1 MQKKTGVHFYIN
13 IANFDDVA
21 EKEEAAT
28 QEVKHSIHELDT
40 FFSSVDEQQE
50 LVTDFDKGKGR
61 RPIEWVAVF
70 DGRLNFEFKCDLDY
84 SGVAE
89 PPVPLS
95 GASVLATGATR

>member
-1 MQKKTGVHFYIN
+1 MLLLEDANRIGVKQRI
-13 IANFDDVA
+13 D
-21 EKEEAAT
+21 ELEAF
-28 QEVKHSIHELDT
+28 L
-40 FFSSVDEQQE
+40 DEQQE

-61 RPIEWVAVF
+61 RPIEWVTVF

-95 GASVLATGATR
+95 GASVPATGASR